1 MEPVP
6 PDVEPQM
13 PTPDVQPSKPPRQ
26 GVVRRTVVVVLAVV
40 GLLCLG
46 GGAAAFLYYDRA
58 TQPDLRTPVVVSL
71 EYLRAYLVDRDDTK
85 AAQFACGG
93 HASLKDIASFRDDV
107 DNRQRTYGV
116 AITVSV
122 DGVFETA
129 RSGSTATTSADLALT
144 TTIQGQPQRAVEHW
158 SFGLRNEGGWRVCEG
173 HEVT

>member
-6 PDVEPQM
+6 PDVEPQP

-58 TQPDLRTPVVVSL
+58 TQPDLSTPSL
-71 EYLRAYLVDRDDTK
+71 VTREFLSAYLVNRDDFK
-85 AAQFACGG
+85 ASQLQCSDSSGLSDVRDLRRQIDDRQKNTGIAFTVAVDTVQELSRGG
-93 HASLKDIASFRDDV
+93 DAA
-107 DNRQRTYGV
+107 TV
-116 AITVSV
+116 A
-122 DGVFETA
+122 
-129 RSGSTATTSADLALT
+129 ADLAIT
-144 TTIQGQPQRAVEHW
+144 STVQGQTGRELEHW
-158 SFGLRNEGGWRVCEG
+158 QFTTRNEGGWRVCEG